1 MRAQES
7 ALAITTAS
15 LYAILTLGLAPISF
29 GPIQLRISDC
39 LIALSAL
46 LGPPVVIG
54 VTLGCVIG
62 NSLFYISGGSFMMSL
77 GFIFDVTLGPLAN
90 LLASLTLFK
99 LRRRI
104 RVASL
109 LAALEIGVIV
119 GSYLWLIFPP
129 PELVVGL
136 PAWLYVII
144 SVSLSSLI
152 SVAILGYA
160 ILTLFKREALRKL
173 LTSWGLKLYL

>member
-1 MRAQES
+1 MRTQES
-7 ALAITTAS
+7 ALTVTVAS
-15 LYAILTLGLAPISF
+15 LYAVLTLALAPISF

-39 LIALSAL
+39 LITLSAL
-46 LGPPVVIG
+46 LGPPIVIG
-54 VTLGCVIG
+54 VTLGCFIG
-62 NSLFYISGGSFMMSL
+62 NLLFYVSGGAFIMSL
-77 GFIFDVTLGPLAN
+77 GLVFDATLGPLAN
-90 LLASLTLFK
+90 LVASLTLFK
-99 LRRRI
+99 LRRRV
-104 RVASL
+104 RVAAF

-129 PELVVGL
+129 PELTPGL

-152 SVAILGYA
+152 SVAVLGYA

-173 LTSWGLKLYL
+173 LVGWGLKLYL